1 MGKSILKFPNFDINM
16 TKFGCSLQV
25 ISLPFTS
32 SSSLSIYLQIN
43 LHYVSTYSTTSIYGV
58 LYSHSVSIHS
68 IYIFFSL
75 SIPVNSVH
83 CSYIFCIYL
92 STDLSY
98 CILYLQGSLIYSIY
112 LLCKAIFSALLST
125 VKMPFYLFYSALQL
139 LCLNIYTEYM
149 YTVTFYFVSAKI

>member
-1 MGKSILKFPNFDINM
+1 MGKSILKLLNFDINM

-25 ISLPFTS
+25 IPLPSLPLPLCQYISKLICTMF
-32 SSSLSIYLQIN
+32 LL
-43 LHYVSTYSTTSIYGV
+43 STYSPTSIYGV

-83 CSYIFCIYL
+83 ISSVFICLQIFLIVYCIYSKYSIYF
-92 STDLSY
+92 STVF
-98 CILYLQGSLIYSIY
+98 IYLFYTAPIY

-125 VKMPFYLFYSALQL
+125 VKMPFYLFYSALL
-139 LCLNIYTEYM
+139 YYC
-149 YTVTFYFVSAKI
+149 V